1 MSYQRLYTGGCQ
13 CGAVRYR
20 VEGELA
26 DPHLCHCRM
35 CQKATGN
42 YFMPVATV
50 AREKLELTRGNPAWF
65 ASSAVARRG
74 FCAACGTPLFYDMPG
89 EAIIGIVLGALDAP
103 DDVRPVRQSGMES
116 RVIWFNRLAALPAED
131 SNADSAD
138 PDARRGAIF
147 ESNRQH
153 PDYETDHWSLPPSPH
168 KS

>member
-1 MSYQRLYTGGCQ
+1 MTSLRLHTGGCQ

-20 VEGELA
+20 LKGDLA

-42 YFMPVATV
+42 YFMPVAT
-50 AREKLELTRGNPAWF
+50 APHDQLELTRGEPAWF

-103 DDVRPVRQSGMES
+103 DSVPPVRQSGMES
-116 RVIWFNRLAALPAED
+116 RVTWFDRLPALIGD
-131 SNADSAD
+131 NTNGDSAD
-138 PDARRGAIF
+138 PDARGAAILA
-147 ESNRQH
+147 SSRQH
-153 PDYETDHWSLPPSPH
+153 PDHETDHWALPPSPH
-168 KS
+168 KP